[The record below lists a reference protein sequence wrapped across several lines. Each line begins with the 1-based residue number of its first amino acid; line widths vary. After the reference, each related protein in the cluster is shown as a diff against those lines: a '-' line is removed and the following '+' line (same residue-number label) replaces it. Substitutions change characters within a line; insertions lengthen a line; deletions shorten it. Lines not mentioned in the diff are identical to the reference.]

1 MTRIYERISMKHL
14 MVVAFGFVLL
24 GILWSLV
31 IWMSAIDKIWLIPGI
46 FMIIS
51 GITKAVAVQV
61 WIRVAKLGTDE
72 HKPIKAL

>member
-1 MTRIYERISMKHL
+1 MKSFYDRFSMKNL
-14 MVVAFGFVLL
+14 MTIAFGFIVL
-24 GILWSLV
+24 GV
-31 IWMSAIDKIWLIPGI
+31 IWTLVVWSTSLDNIWIVPGI
-46 FMIIS
+46 FLVVS